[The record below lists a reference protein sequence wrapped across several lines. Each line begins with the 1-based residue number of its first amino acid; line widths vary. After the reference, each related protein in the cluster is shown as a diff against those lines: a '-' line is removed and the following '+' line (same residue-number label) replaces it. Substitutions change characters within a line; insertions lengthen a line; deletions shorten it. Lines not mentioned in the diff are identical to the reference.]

1 MHGPT
6 KQEITDLI
14 KQEALHLGFTAC
26 GVATAGKLIRHEA
39 HLKNW
44 LKEGMHGAMGYMEN
58 HLEKRLDPRMLVEG
72 ARSVIVVAMNYFPT
86 EQQNPGA
93 SYLVSKYAYG
103 IDYHFIIKEKLRK
116 LEERLKELAPQH
128 QGRVFTDSAPVLER
142 AWAVQAGLGWTGKN
156 GCLIIPRKGSFF
168 FLGELITNLE
178 LTPDTPFEKDFCGN
192 CIRCM
197 EACPAQAIVA
207 PGKLDARRCIS
218 YLTIE
223 LKDSIPDEL
232 RGKMKG
238 RIFGCDIC
246 QDVCPHNRF
255 AEPTIET
262 GLDALEFVRNWNDEN
277 WKNIDS
283 QSFNRLVKKQNSPLS
298 RIKFKKL
305 RDNIEAA
312 APGTNH

>member
-1 MHGPT
+1 MHGPST
-6 KQEITDLI
+6 QEITAII
-14 KQEALHLGFTAC
+14 KQEALQLGFTAC
-26 GVATAGKLIRHEA
+26 GVATAEKLHAHETP
-39 HLKNW
+39 LKKW
-44 LKEGMHGAMGYMEN
+44 LKEGMHGAMAYMEN

-86 EQQNPGA
+86 EQQNPDA

-156 GCLIIPRKGSFF
+156 GCLIIPRKGSFL
-168 FLGELITNLE
+168 FLGELITNIE
-178 LTPDTPFEKDFCGN
+178 LRPDTPFEKDFCGN
-192 CIRCM
+192 CRRCID
-197 EACPAQAIVA
+197 ACPTGAFVA
-207 PGKLDARRCIS
+207 PKLLDARRCIS

-223 LKDSIPDEL
+223 LKDRIPVEF
-232 RGKMKG
+232 RKKMQG

-255 AEPTIET
+255 TEPTGES
-262 GLDALEFVRNWNDEN
+262 ALNALTFVRNWSDDN
-277 WKNIDS
+277 WENIDKA
-283 QSFNRLVKKQNSPLS
+283 SFNRLVKKPKSPLS
-298 RIKFKKL
+298 RIKFEKL
-305 RDNIEAA
+305 RDNIDAA
-312 APGTNH
+312 GGRTDK